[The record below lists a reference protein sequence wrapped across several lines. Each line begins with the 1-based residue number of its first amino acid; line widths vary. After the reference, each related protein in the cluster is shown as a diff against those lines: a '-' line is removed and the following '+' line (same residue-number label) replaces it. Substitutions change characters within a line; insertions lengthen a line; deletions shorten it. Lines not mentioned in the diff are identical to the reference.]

1 MLGIGVAA
9 VLMALVGN
17 APAASQADFTSFAR
31 GVFDKA
37 LTQWQHE
44 TENPKA
50 AWEFGRACFDLAEFA
65 TNRAERAEIADLGLA
80 ACRRALTQASNSA
93 AVHYYLAMNLAQ
105 MARTKGLGALK
116 LVLQMREEF
125 GTARTLDPSVD
136 FAGPDRNLGMLYR
149 DAPSVLSIGDRAQAR
164 QHLERAVAL
173 APDYPDN
180 RLILAESYL
189 KWGDRRNA
197 RRQLEAFAASRATAQ
212 TTLAGPA
219 WAARRAEW
227 DADFARFQKQAEE
240 PSPGLRPIKARN

>member
-1 MLGIGVAA
+1 
-9 VLMALVGN
+9 
-17 APAASQADFTSFAR
+17 
-31 GVFDKA
+31 
-37 LTQWQHE
+37 
-44 TENPKA
+44 
-50 AWEFGRACFDLAEFA
+50 
-65 TNRAERAEIADLGLA
+65 
-80 ACRRALTQASNSA
+80 
-93 AVHYYLAMNLAQ
+93 MNLAQ

-125 GTARTLDPSVD
+125 GIARALDSSID

-149 DAPSVLSIGDRAQAR
+149 DTPPVLSIGDRARAR

-197 RRQLEAFAASRATAQ
+197 RCQLEAFAATRAAAQ

-219 WAARRAEW
+219 WAARWAEW
-227 DADFARFQKQAEE
+227 NSDFARYVKEAEE
-240 PSPGLRPIKARN
+240 PPPGLRPIKARN